1 MFTCQICGKEYKNIQ
16 GLSQHIGAFHKNITK
31 EEYYLT
37 YMKINDNRICP
48 ICGKPT
54 RFLGLSYGYQK
65 HCSLQCA
72 SLDDETKSKREQTNN
87 ERFGANYNY
96 QTKQFQEN
104 AKRVKKERYGD
115 EHYNNRDLYKQNNLK
130 KYGVENTTSLSY
142 VQEKMKQTNL
152 ERYGTSVASKSD
164 TIKAKQKEQCLSKYG
179 TSSYVQT
186 DDFKKKAKQTNIAN
200 YGTPFPTKTIKIK
213 QKMKKT
219 CLEKYGVPYY
229 VLVPSVMQKA
239 NSPEAIAKMH
249 ETKRKNGTFNTSRPE
264 EQVYTELTSI
274 FNEVKRNYRSDQYP
288 HLCDFYIPQ
297 LDLYIECNFHWTHGG
312 HWYNNDNLD
321 LWKQRAKESSY
332 YKIAIGVWTK
342 SDVKKRKDAEKNNL
356 NYIVF
361 WEVADLYTW
370 ISLGCPIGRDWEH
383 EYSWLPNRELQST
396 NNIIPLSDKSSICTK
411 IAKQAQFNEF
421 YKRELMLWRTNPFK
435 KNGTL
440 QSNLYNNRLYYIG
453 KTPNQLTDAEIL
465 RGLCISG
472 TIRAF
477 SSFDNNGMKVFLDKY
492 NIHSIYDPCAGWG
505 ERLLTCA
512 SKQIEYF
519 GVDIN
524 PQVISGHQKLI
535 QTYNLTNQNT
545 IIGDSSVYIPQ
556 RPFEATFTCPPYWNT
571 EIYTE
576 NGAENLSYEDFLKWW
591 DLVVKNSNTPIF
603 AYQINQRYEDDM
615 NRIIL
620 QNGYTFVEEIST
632 KTKSSH
638 FTRKNGNNT
647 KKERETIQ
655 VFKKIL

>member
-1 MFTCQICGKEYKNIQ
+1 MLCEICKKDFEALSSHIVQAHKITLQSYYDKYYK
-16 GLSQHIGAFHKNITK
+16 K
-31 EEYYLT
+31 
-37 YMKINDNRICP
+37 DNEGICP
-48 ICGKPT
+48 ICHKQT
-54 RFLGLSYGYQK
+54 HFLGLTKGYRTYCSKSCVK
-65 HCSLQCA
+65 HDNA
-72 SLDDETKSKREQTNN
+72 ILDKMKQTCL
-87 ERFGANYNY
+87 G
-96 QTKQFQEN
+96 
-104 AKRVKKERYGD
+104 RYGVT
-115 EHYNNRDLYKQNNLK
+115 NPLNREEAQQRAKQTCLK
-130 KYGVENTTSLSY
+130 KYGTENPLTN
-142 VQEKMKQTNL
+142 KQIRKKIKETNL
-152 ERYGTSVASKSD
+152 IRYGTENVFASEYGKNK
-164 TIKAKQKEQCLSKYG
+164 IKETMLQKYG
-179 TSSYVQT
+179 ENN
-186 DDFKKKAKQTNIAN
+186 A
-200 YGTPFPTKTIKIK
+200 
-213 QKMKKT
+213 MR
-219 CLEKYGVPYY
+219 
-229 VLVPSVMQKA
+229 VPSIK
-239 NSPEAIAKMH
+239 EAFDFQHSISKGIQ
-249 ETKRKNGTFNTSRPE
+249 TKRKNGTFNTSRPE

-453 KTPNQLTDAEIL
+453 KSPNQLTDAEIL

-492 NIHSIYDPCAGWG
+492 NIHSIYDPCVGWG

-545 IIGDSSVYIPQ
+545 IIGDSSVYIPK
-556 RPFEATFTCPPYWNT
+556 RHFEATFTCPPYWNT

-603 AYQINQRYEDDM
+603 AYQINQRYKDDM

-632 KTKSSH
+632 KTKSNH